1 MKKPLSKNRKYGR
14 NKAKCARYRDL
25 GKRVKNV
32 ARRIKRHLKK
42 HPEDLQSQA
51 ALDTL
56 S

>member
-1 MKKPLSKNRKYGR
+1 MKGQTSNNRKYGR
-14 NKAKCARYRDL
+14 NKAKCARYREL

-51 ALDTL
+51 ALDKL